1 LKTRAAGA
9 QDSALSTEHFCL
21 TFALRRISIKP
32 SSASRNHSD
41 ELNMNME
48 KDETIAAHEKRRQ
61 AVHADDDDI
70 LVRVLDIPEAN
81 YECVMVNNSWLERG
95 LLEGDIILFAARDNP
110 EEGDIV
116 LIEED
121 QHTRLGVASV
131 PSYLQTT
138 QGSRPLNWS
147 ERIVGVGVAL
157 ARNLGM
163 KRET

>member
-1 LKTRAAGA
+1 MHGTNGKINAKAALVVDIRAARDFNRGF
-9 QDSALSTEHFCL
+9 E
-21 TFALRRISIKP
+21 RIPESLGEI
-32 SSASRNHSD
+32 N
-41 ELNMNME
+41 LNME

-61 AVHADDDDI
+61 TVYADDDDI
-70 LVRVLDIPEAN
+70 LVRVLDIPEAD
-81 YECVMVNNSWLERG
+81 YECVMVNSSWLERG

-131 PSYLQTT
+131 PGYLETS
-138 QGSRPLNWS
+138 QGRRPLEWS

-157 ARNLGM
+157 ARKLGL
-163 KRET
+163 KRDA

>member
-1 LKTRAAGA
+1 
-9 QDSALSTEHFCL
+9 
-21 TFALRRISIKP
+21 
-32 SSASRNHSD
+32 
-41 ELNMNME
+41 ME

-61 AVHADDDDI
+61 VVYADDDDI
-70 LVRVLDIPEAN
+70 LVRVLYIPVAD

-131 PSYLQTT
+131 PGYLETS
-138 QGSRPLNWS
+138 QGRRPLEWS
-147 ERIVGVGVAL
+147 ERIIGVGVAL
-157 ARNLGM
+157 ARKLGA
-163 KRET
+163 KRDADT